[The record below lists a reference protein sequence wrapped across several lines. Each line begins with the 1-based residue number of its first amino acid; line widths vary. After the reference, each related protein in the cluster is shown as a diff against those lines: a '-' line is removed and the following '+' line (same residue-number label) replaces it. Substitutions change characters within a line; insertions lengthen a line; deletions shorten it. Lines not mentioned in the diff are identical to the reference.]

1 MSRIIQCFAAIVG
14 KNQKWISPPP
24 LNGYLNEIRF
34 YAQENIGGKM
44 FYQHTVTLMELNEY
58 WENFVIC
65 IYCIYINK

>member
-1 MSRIIQCFAAIVG
+1 MD
-14 KNQKWISPPP
+14 KPPPP